1 MPKAIIQLGYNQYV
15 VDAQDALKV
24 YEIINKAERYRSQY
38 RSREDG
44 GTVHYVWP
52 QDDQDDIKD
61 IRIISD
67 SLYQIA
73 KMAGKPE
80 D

>member
-1 MPKAIIQLGYNQYV
+1 MPKAIIQLGYNHYAM
-15 VDAQDALKV
+15 DAQDALKV
-24 YEIINKAERYRSQY
+24 YEIIGRAERYRSQY

-73 KMAGKPE
+73 KMAGKPAE
-80 D
+80 